1 MWTHCTAFL
10 HTFSNNDNCFTFTEK
25 PFFILYFRELAA
37 KLKYHSIATM
47 KIAQI
52 IQHSRLSMRRL
63 NFMVLPELTMI
74 RSTFQFISAFELF
87 IFVLWKNK
95 NPFYIACDKLV
106 RIFSSIDACLTIWSN
121 EPHAYKQIAIW
132 MSKYR
137 KFVK

>member
-1 MWTHCTAFL
+1 MCERTAQPSSTLFPIMTIVL
-10 HTFSNNDNCFTFTEK
+10 HLLKNHFSYYIFVCG
-25 PFFILYFRELAA
+25 RELVA

-87 IFVLWKNK
+87 IFVL
-95 NPFYIACDKLV
+95 
-106 RIFSSIDACLTIWSN
+106 
-121 EPHAYKQIAIW
+121 
-132 MSKYR
+132 
-137 KFVK
+137 